1 MGSFA
6 FTSKR
11 EFVLIFV
18 HKSWAM
24 EILNYQVK
32 ASELD
37 ERFLLALKSLYK
49 DAEITISVKRLIK
62 VVEPTQTLSE
72 MVAERD
78 SDRVEYSVPGA
89 VFSRLADRF
98 LDDEEFDIAGEI
110 ENYKVDF
117 EDKIQ
122 V

>member
-6 FTSKR
+6 FTSER

-72 MVAERD
+72 MVTERD
-78 SDRVEYSVPGA
+78 SDQVEYSVPGA
-89 VFSRLADRF
+89 DFSRLADRF